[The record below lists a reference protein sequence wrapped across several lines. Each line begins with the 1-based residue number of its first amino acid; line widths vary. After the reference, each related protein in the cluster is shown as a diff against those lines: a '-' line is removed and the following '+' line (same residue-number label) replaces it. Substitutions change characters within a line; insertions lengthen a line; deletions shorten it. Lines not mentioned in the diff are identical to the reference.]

1 MSSIKTKI
9 TVFKYTI
16 NNMFNSQLTLTE
28 LELSSEIIDSHSEL
42 ICQSKDAF
50 INKYQAQLTSE
61 QIESI
66 YNL

>member
-16 NNMFNSQLTLTE
+16 NNMFYSQLTLTE